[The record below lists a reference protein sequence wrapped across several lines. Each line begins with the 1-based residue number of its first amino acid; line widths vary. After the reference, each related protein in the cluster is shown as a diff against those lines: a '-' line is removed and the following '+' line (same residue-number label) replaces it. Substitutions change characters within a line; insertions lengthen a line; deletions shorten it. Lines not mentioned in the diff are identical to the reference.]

1 MKKRNVYPGKT
12 KPGSMGVLS
21 VVLILFGGLAAE
33 PVGAMTPEAAVAA
46 AKGMPDVD
54 WSEVRGN
61 ADALGAL
68 ADAAGGT
75 AQFEALRENGQGVL
89 FAPGRADADACH
101 KATDPRCRAVQI
113 VDRLAEVPNPVD
125 PDLSGGLMAGR
136 DDVVATAPDRVDL
149 TNGVTSSTGSCRP
162 ITTTVTVPPETH
174 TCEKR
179 TVTTGGDETTKRC
192 AEEWIAILDEAS
204 RWACRIAWFT
214 RRELACTVPVEVPQ
228 DRTQTFVCYEGAKD
242 PAIRTCP
249 VTVTP
254 QTRPMWSAV
263 CLEPRYAVKKKACD
277 KRLVVSAQAT
287 CTPGTFVEAV
297 NRDAAVLGEDAV
309 TGLDRLRVRYGCVQE
324 SGAPKIEIA
333 TNATGSDFNE
343 SFTTRESTFDV
354 VRVVHEDTWRVAG
367 SIDCAAD
374 NGCTARVTMTVYDGT
389 GTNHVLTGS
398 LTCVLAFN
406 RFAIGQE
413 TDRWIET
420 CTESGS

>member
-1 MKKRNVYPGKT
+1 MNIGTKKPPT
-12 KPGSMGVLS
+12 AL
-21 VVLILFGGLAAE
+21 LILLWALTGEATSAFA
-33 PVGAMTPEAAVAA
+33 VAMTPEDAVTAARNL
-46 AKGMPDVD
+46 PEVD
-54 WSEVRGN
+54 WAGLRGN
-61 ADALGAL
+61 ADALSVL
-68 ADAAGGT
+68 ENAAGDT
-75 AQFEALRENGQGVL
+75 ASIEALRENGQGVL

-113 VDRLAEVPNPVD
+113 VDRLADVPNPVD

-149 TNGVTSSTGSCRP
+149 TNGVTSSTGACRP
-162 ITTTVTVPPETH
+162 ITTTVTVPPETL

-179 TVTTGGDETTKRC
+179 TVTTGGDETQKRC
-192 AEEWIAILDEAS
+192 AEEWVAILDEAS
-204 RWACRIAWFT
+204 RWACRVAWFT

-242 PAIRTCP
+242 PDIRTCP

-333 TNATGSDFNE
+333 TNASGVDFDTVM
-343 SFTTRESTFDV
+343 TTRESTFDV

-367 SIDCAAD
+367 TIDCAAD
-374 NGCTARVTMTVYDGT
+374 NACTARVSMTVYDGT

-406 RFAIGQE
+406 RFAITQE